1 MLLLLM
7 LLLLLRLV
15 GYTAVLWRRR
25 QRCGYQIDI
34 DVEVLMCRRRL
45 MRGIISPTTAAGIV
59 HRLLI
64 MRRRRRRIRGGVRIH
79 IHLIRRQQRRGGGIS
94 GRIQALRGRIIRGRS
109 VQSSPGSSGLRLSKA
124 PLSFDRPA
132 VLLGVG
138 GVVVGRGRVLG
149 GVVVL

>member
-7 LLLLLRLV
+7 LLLRLV
-15 GYTAVLWRRR
+15 GDSAVVLWRRR
-25 QRCGYQIDI
+25 WRQRGGYQIDI

-45 MRGIISPTTAAGIV
+45 VRGIISPTAAARIV

-64 MRRRRRRIRGGVRIH
+64 MRRRRRIRGGVRIH

-94 GRIQALRGRIIRGRS
+94 GGIQALRGRIVRGRS
-109 VQSSPGSSGLRLSKA
+109 VQSSPGSSGLRLSK
-124 PLSFDRPA
+124 PSLSFDRPA

-138 GVVVGRGRVLG
+138 GVVVG
-149 GVVVL
+149 

>member
-7 LLLLLRLV
+7 LLLLRLI
-15 GYTAVLWRRR
+15 GDAAVLWRRR
-25 QRCGYQIDI
+25 RQRRGYQIDI

-45 MRGIISPTTAAGIV
+45 MRVISPTTAWIV

-64 MRRRRRRIRGGVRIH
+64 MRRRRRRIRRGVRIH

-94 GRIQALRGRIIRGRS
+94 GRIQALRGRIVRGRS
-109 VQSSPGSSGLRLSKA
+109 VQSSPASGLRLSK
-124 PLSFDRPA
+124 PSLSFDRAA

-138 GVVVGRGRVLG
+138 GVVVWRGRVLG